1 MPFKFLVD
9 VFAAHGAK
17 ATQEK
22 LEKVLTMY
30 RSNLEKVEKGR
41 VPRVQAKDNFFPIM
55 RLLLPH
61 LDRSRKAYNLKEV
74 GPRTTALHEYT
85 SSSCLL
91 ATAATATTAAALAA
105 PAAAAAAAAAAAPA
119 APAPAAVA

>member
-30 RSNLEKVEKGR
+30 RSNLEKVEKGP

-74 GPRTTALHEYT
+74 GPRTTALHEYS

-91 ATAATATTAAALAA
+91 ATAAPAPSPA
-105 PAAAAAAAAAAAPA
+105 PAPAPAPPA
-119 APAPAAVA
+119 APATPAAPTPAAVA